1 MKILKGDKVKILIGK
16 DKGREGQVVKS
27 FPKKSSVV
35 IQGLNIFKKHVKPSQ
50 GRPGSIVE
58 KERPFHI
65 SKVTLICPE
74 CKKTTR
80 VGYKI
85 DKSGTK
91 YRICKKCQA
100 VISSVASTKINSTPS
115 RKK

>member
-1 MKILKGDKVKILIGK
+1 MKIIKGDKVKILIGK
-16 DKGREGQVVKS
+16 DKGREGEVTKS

-35 IQGLNIFKKHVKPSQ
+35 VQGLNIFKKHIKPSQ
-50 GRPGSIVE
+50 KRPGSIVE

-65 SKVTLICPE
+65 SKVILICPE

-100 VISSVASTKINSTPS
+100 VLGQKEATK
-115 RKK
+115 K

>member
-16 DKGREGQVVKS
+16 DKGREGEVIKS
-27 FPKKSSVV
+27 FPKKSSLIVK
-35 IQGLNIFKKHVKPSQ
+35 GLNIFKKHVKPSQ
-50 GRPGSIVE
+50 GRPGSIIE
-58 KERPFHI
+58 KERAI
-65 SKVTLICPE
+65 YVSKVSLICPE

-100 VISSVASTKINSTPS
+100 ILTKKVATK
-115 RKK
+115 